1 MVNESAVPARA
12 NALAG
17 TAIGGRVGHPCD
29 EQHIQSV
36 PEYTAQLDRMSLSMP
51 RYFFAGLFLFVSND
65 AAWVLRGRG
74 GHIF

>member
-1 MVNESAVPARA
+1 M
-12 NALAG
+12 
-17 TAIGGRVGHPCD
+17 GHPCD

-65 AAWVLRGRG
+65 AAGVLRGRG